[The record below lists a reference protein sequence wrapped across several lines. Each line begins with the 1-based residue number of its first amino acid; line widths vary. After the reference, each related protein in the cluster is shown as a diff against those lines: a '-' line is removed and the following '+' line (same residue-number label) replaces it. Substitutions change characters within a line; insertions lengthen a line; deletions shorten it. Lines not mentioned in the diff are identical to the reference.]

1 VDTIVLIS
9 GRVEWY
15 NTITMQQYIRIRDEK
30 SRTVGVERGGKK
42 ILNGG

>member
-1 VDTIVLIS
+1 MDTIVLIS

-30 SRTVGVERGGKK
+30 SRTVGEGKK
-42 ILNGG
+42 FLNGG

>member
-1 VDTIVLIS
+1 MDTIVLIS

-30 SRTVGVERGGKK
+30 SQLRVEREGKK
-42 ILNGG
+42 FLNGG